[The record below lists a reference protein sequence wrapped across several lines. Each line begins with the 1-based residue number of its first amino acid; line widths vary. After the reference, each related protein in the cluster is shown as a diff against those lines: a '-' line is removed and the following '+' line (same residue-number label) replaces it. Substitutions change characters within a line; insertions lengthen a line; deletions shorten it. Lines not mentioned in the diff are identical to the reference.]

1 MRLLL
6 LFVSVATTW
15 CGPAALWADAA
26 SGRAASQRVPA
37 LSTSAERYSALPA
50 TALLSTETTED
61 TGGATAAP
69 AKSAPAASTSAV
81 STDGSGPTILGVRV
95 GFNGRYKAGA
105 WTPVEVWARGGSQD
119 CRVQVVVSAPDS
131 DGVEVLY
138 PSTGETVLR
147 AGAKAALGASV
158 RCGRVRGRLTVEL
171 RGGGAVLARR
181 SFTASAAEADAA
193 LPAAVDAQA
202 LWVVWGDSRPFREAL
217 VVHGLEP
224 EDRPVLAEVSAAAE
238 LPLLWHDYEGV
249 DALIVH
255 TSNVERLGELAADRD
270 RAAALRNWVRLG
282 GRLIVASGPATAA
295 AWRQSDL
302 LGELLPSRTFE
313 MMELRQAAA
322 VESYCRSS
330 TALLAPGAA
339 QGLPMVAF
347 AEFDGA
353 VETAEGK
360 WPLVVQK
367 AFGLGRTKF
376 FASDLNSPPIAAWRD
391 LPFLV
396 SKLIELPPVRGAEGA
411 ARGVMHAG
419 YRDLSGQLRSS
430 LDQFESVRAI
440 PFWAIAC
447 AAAFYLL
454 LIGPFDYFLVQR
466 LGWRVQ
472 WTWLTFA
479 LSVAVVVA
487 AVLWAAGR
495 FKGDQTAIRRIEVID
510 IDHESGVARG
520 QLWFNLYSSRS
531 QRCELAVAAPSTIE
545 PPSSAGRAYADSAPP
560 GDRAVAPM
568 QSATDRLLEDQTLLA
583 WQGLSGRA
591 LGGMDVDALWGEGAA
606 LVGYSAAAGRDRLRE
621 VPLPIWSSKA
631 FTARWIRSVG
641 PLVEAKLS
649 DPARHLAGRLVNRSD
664 FVWEDCLLAY
674 DRWGFEL
681 GKLRPGEAAVIGT
694 MSKRSELKTL
704 LTGRRLVY
712 DDSRDKYHQ
721 QTRPFDQTS
730 SDALYVLR
738 AMLFHAAAGGQE
750 YTKWP
755 LGRESWIDLSGLLP
769 AGRAVL
775 VVRAAGAEAGS
786 HVVVDGRP
794 QAASDSATIYRFL
807 LRVETQP

>member
-6 LFVSVATTW
+6 LLISVAPAW
-15 CGPAALWADAA
+15 CGPAALWVDAPLKPEGRQSA
-26 SGRAASQRVPA
+26 SASSAP
-37 LSTSAERYSALPA
+37 AERFFTPSA
-50 TALLSTETTED
+50 TAPLVTAALA
-61 TGGATAAP
+61 GAAP
-69 AKSAPAASTSAV
+69 ATSAPATV
-81 STDGSGPTILGVRV
+81 TDGSGPTILGVRV
-95 GFNGRYKAGA
+95 GFNGRYKAGV
-105 WTPVEVWARGGSQD
+105 WTPVEVLARGGSQD

-138 PSTGETVLR
+138 PSPGETTLL
-147 AGAKAALGASV
+147 AGAEAVLGASV

-171 RGGGAVLARR
+171 RGDGALLARR
-181 SFTASAAEADAA
+181 SFRASAAAADAA
-193 LPAAVDAQA
+193 LPAAVDGRA

-238 LPLLWHDYEGV
+238 LPQLWHDYEGV
-249 DALIVH
+249 DALIIH
-255 TSNVERLGELAADRD
+255 TSNVERLGELVADRA
-270 RAAALRNWVRLG
+270 RATALRNWVRLG
-282 GRLIVASGPATAA
+282 GRLIVTSGPATGL

-302 LGELLPSRTFE
+302 LGELLPSRSFE
-313 MMELRQAAA
+313 TIELRQAAA
-322 VESYCRSS
+322 IESYCRSS
-330 TALLAPGAA
+330 TALLPPGAA

-367 AFGLGRTKF
+367 AFGLGRAKF
-376 FASDLNSPPIAAWRD
+376 FASDLNCPPMAAWRD
-391 LPFLV
+391 LPLLV
-396 SKLIELPPVRGAEGA
+396 SKLLELPPVRGAEGA
-411 ARGVMHAG
+411 ARGGMHAG
-419 YRDLSGQLRSS
+419 YCDLSGQLRSS

-454 LIGPFDYFLVQR
+454 LIGPLDYFLMQR

-479 LSVAVVVA
+479 LSVGVVVV
-487 AVLWAAGR
+487 AVLWAAGQ

-520 QLWFNLYSSRS
+520 QLWFNLYSSQA
-531 QRCELAVAAPSTIE
+531 QRCELAIAAPSTIE
-545 PPSSAGRAYADSAPP
+545 PPSSAIRGAAAAAK
-560 GDRAVAPM
+560 GDRSAVPIRA
-568 QSATDRLLEDQTLLA
+568 ATERLFEDQALLA

-606 LVGYSAAAGRDRLRE
+606 LVGYAANEGRDRLRE

-641 PLVEAKLS
+641 PLVEAELS
-649 DPARHLAGRLVNRSD
+649 DPARHLTGRLVNRSD
-664 FVWEDCLLAY
+664 FVWDDCLLAY

-730 SDALYVLR
+730 SDASYVLR
-738 AMLFHAAAGGQE
+738 AMLFHSAAGGQE

-775 VVRAAGAEAGS
+775 VVRAAVPEAGS
-786 HVVVDGRP
+786 QVIVDGRRQNP
-794 QAASDSATIYRFL
+794 SDSATIYRFL